1 MSGRL
6 VILPKKT
13 YCPWNPSN
21 VERVRRDE
29 RLERERIEKE
39 QRLVEEEDRRRKS
52 NRRNQSDAG
61 RQTSPEEREAHV
73 NLFPE
78 AEEAEKRL
86 FHGGVVNGIDVT
98 VEKSENKGVLQIPLG
113 GEEAKTRKSGKLPFY
128 MRPRHDWFSQ
138 GHGHIDNYES
148 VVKNSCDHAL
158 RNGIRKRGSVAGDA
172 ITSKIMA
179 DQFDRREDAR
189 KQRMDPMNRFYVD
202 EDITFSLHDSIQPPA
217 RYIQQI
223 SERCS
228 LSPAMQQTDYDA
240 NRIPKSEINEIDVCG
255 VKKRRSEH
263 RERHRSDK
271 SAVEG
276 RKDEKSS
283 LNNSNSNIELLSH
296 SASCLASSS
305 SLSRSDDESS
315 HSRRRSRRRR
325 YKHDESNHRKRS
337 RHQSQSRG
345 ESEHRRSEE
354 KHRRKRKEHKDR
366 KKGTRHKES
375 RKKVTLS
382 THEDRSATLAQTRR
396 IDETAQERA

>member
-52 NRRNQSDAG
+52 NCRNQSDAG
-61 RQTSPEEREAHV
+61 RQTCPEEQEVHV

-78 AEEAEKRL
+78 AEGAEKML
-86 FHGGVVNGIDVT
+86 FHGGGVNGIDVT
-98 VEKSENKGVLQIPLG
+98 VEKSENKGVLPIPLG
-113 GEEAKTRKSGKLPFY
+113 GKEAKTRKSGKLPFY
-128 MRPRHDWFSQ
+128 MRPRHDGCSQ

-148 VVKNSCDHAL
+148 VVRNSCDHAI

-202 EDITFSLHDSIQPPA
+202 EDINFSLHDNVQPPA
-217 RYIQQI
+217 RYTQQI

-228 LSPAMQQTDYDA
+228 LLPAMRQTDHDA
-240 NRIPKSEINEIDVCG
+240 KRIPKSEINEIDDCD
-255 VKKRRSEH
+255 VKKRRSEY
-263 RERHRSDK
+263 RERHRSEK
-271 SAVEG
+271 STVEG
-276 RKDEKSS
+276 RKDGKSS
-283 LNNSNSNIELLSH
+283 HNNSNSSIELLSH
-296 SASCLASSS
+296 SASPLASSS
-305 SLSRSDDESS
+305 PSSRSDDDSS
-315 HSRRRSRRRR
+315 HPRRRSRRRR
-325 YKHDESNHRKRS
+325 YQHDESNHRKRS
-337 RHQSQSRG
+337 RHRSQSQG
-345 ESEHRRSEE
+345 ESEPRHSEE
-354 KHRRKRKEHKDR
+354 KHRSKRKKHKAR

-375 RKKVTLS
+375 RK
-382 THEDRSATLAQTRR
+382 RSVIKHA
-396 IDETAQERA
+396 